1 MSVDVKP
8 IVKWLKINKKQNL
21 KTKINKINNK
31 QKQTKSK
38 TIKQV
43 LYSFCRE
50 KSSNILLKWN
60 EKVLQHM
67 KF

>member
-1 MSVDVKP
+1 MSIDVKP

-38 TIKQV
+38 TIKQG
-43 LYSFCRE
+43 LYSFCWE

-60 EKVLQHM
+60 EKVLQHK